1 MVDIGN
7 DVSEIYRH
15 LQKMLSKA
23 RGRLCRCP
31 LKQISIQNQ
40 KLSPWL
46 QLEGEGG
53 GTLRIRQGNLE
64 FFSEKNAFMP
74 CNMGKGD
81 GGENFHGQKVK
92 TLTRLT

>member
-1 MVDIGN
+1 
-7 DVSEIYRH
+7 
-15 LQKMLSKA
+15 MLSEA

-64 FFSEKNAFMP
+64 FFQKRMLSRHATWEKEM
-74 CNMGKGD
+74 
-81 GGENFHGQKVK
+81 EVK
-92 TLTRLT
+92 ISMDRK